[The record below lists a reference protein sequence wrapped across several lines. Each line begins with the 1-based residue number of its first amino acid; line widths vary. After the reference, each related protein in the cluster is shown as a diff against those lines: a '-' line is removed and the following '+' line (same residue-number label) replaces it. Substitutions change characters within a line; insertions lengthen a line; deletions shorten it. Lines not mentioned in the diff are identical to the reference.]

1 MFTRTLRVGMLT
13 YYKMDLSKSIGYSWT
28 ITHKTGINSPFQMV
42 QTTLKHLIKATKS
55 TAKRQY
61 IFFMSGEDY
70 ALVLDLINYIS
81 YFILHFFLQESSRSI
96 AVSIRS
102 TQEPMWKVDKRALQ
116 LDELNFFSS
125 TRADQIRSIYNY
137 FQEHGVV
144 PDICVIVQLSKRAE
158 HWTPTGD
165 VCFSSWPLEG

>member
-1 MFTRTLRVGMLT
+1 MKILQSLIEVNLRLSSTTEQDSRVFEQKSVMFTRTLRVGMLT

-70 ALVLDLINYIS
+70 ALVLDFINYIS
-81 YFILHFFLQESSRSI
+81 YFILHFFLQESSRFF
-96 AVSIRS
+96 
-102 TQEPMWKVDKRALQ
+102 Q
-116 LDELNFFSS
+116 L
-125 TRADQIRSIYNY
+125 
-137 FQEHGVV
+137 
-144 PDICVIVQLSKRAE
+144 
-158 HWTPTGD
+158 
-165 VCFSSWPLEG
+165 

>member
-1 MFTRTLRVGMLT
+1 MKILQSLIEVNLRLSSTTEQDSRVFEQKSVMFTRTLQVGMLT

-70 ALVLDLINYIS
+70 ALVLDFINYIS
-81 YFILHFFLQESSRSI
+81 YFILHFFLQESSRFF
-96 AVSIRS
+96 
-102 TQEPMWKVDKRALQ
+102 Q
-116 LDELNFFSS
+116 L
-125 TRADQIRSIYNY
+125 
-137 FQEHGVV
+137 
-144 PDICVIVQLSKRAE
+144 
-158 HWTPTGD
+158 
-165 VCFSSWPLEG
+165 

>member
-42 QTTLKHLIKATKS
+42 QTALKHLIKATKS

-70 ALVLDLINYIS
+70 ALVLDFINYIS
-81 YFILHFFLQESSRSI
+81 YFIHFFLQESSRFFQLLI
-96 AVSIRS
+96 ELINCCLHPLYA
-102 TQEPMWKVDKRALQ
+102 RAHV
-116 LDELNFFSS
+116 EGR
-125 TRADQIRSIYNY
+125 RAR
-137 FQEHGVV
+137 FTVG
-144 PDICVIVQLSKRAE
+144 
-158 HWTPTGD
+158 
-165 VCFSSWPLEG
+165 